1 MRLVFDTETGGFN
14 ASTNALLSLGL
25 VLWDKGQL
33 VSELEVLVNDQGLV
47 EPQALAVNRINL
59 EEHLKVALLPV
70 DGVAKIRR
78 WLDENRVPPWDK
90 VELVAHNIGFDV
102 PFLEKFWNLGG
113 GQFRT
118 RFSHQRRCTMV
129 LATMMKDAGILP
141 VPDFR
146 LEALM
151 AYLNIPV
158 EGRLHSALTDA
169 RGAAR
174 VYTKLLRLL
183 HPEPSDAQGELN
195 LGGVK

>member
-25 VLWDKGQL
+25 VLWDSGQL

-47 EPQALAVNRINL
+47 EPSALAVNGINL
-59 EEHLKVALLPV
+59 EEHLKVAQLPV
-70 DGVAKIRR
+70 DAVPVVQR
-78 WLDENRVPPWDK
+78 WLRDNGIPTWEK

-118 RFSHQRRCTMV
+118 RFSYQRRCTMV

-141 VPDFR
+141 VADFR
-146 LEALM
+146 LGTLM

-174 VYTKLLRLL
+174 VYAKLLRLL

-195 LGGVK
+195 LGVVK